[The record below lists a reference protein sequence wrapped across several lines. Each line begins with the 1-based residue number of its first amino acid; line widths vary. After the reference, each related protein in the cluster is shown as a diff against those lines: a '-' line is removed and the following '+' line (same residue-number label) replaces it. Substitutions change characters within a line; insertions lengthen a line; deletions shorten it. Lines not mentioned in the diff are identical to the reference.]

1 MHRIGEEI
9 EPLLRLEDGS
19 VVESVE
25 TVEIDVAVIDLAELH
40 GNSLTHSTAS
50 DSERISHP
58 AVRCSYLECFDNQ
71 GP

>member
-25 TVEIDVAVIDLAELH
+25 IIEINVAVIDLAEPH
-40 GNSLTHSTAS
+40 GKLP
-50 DSERISHP
+50 DSQHGI
-58 AVRCSYLECFDNQ
+58 
-71 GP
+71 

>member
-25 TVEIDVAVIDLAELH
+25 IIEINVAVIDLGELH
-40 GNSLTHSTAS
+40 DNSLTHSTAS
-50 DSERISHP
+50 DSEHISHP
-58 AVRCSYLECFDNQ
+58 AARCSYLECFGNQ
-71 GP
+71 GH